1 MKLRFFP
8 SFKDEGEV
16 IASWGQAQ
24 LIKFLDGKLELKGG
38 SKEDRL
44 EVGEWIVRFLNE
56 ALVREG
62 SGRSG

>member
-1 MKLRFFP
+1 
-8 SFKDEGEV
+8 
-16 IASWGQAQ
+16 

>member
-1 MKLRFFP
+1 MKPKFFP
-8 SFKDEGEV
+8 PFKDEGEV

-62 SGRSG
+62 SGQSG